1 MPVNTLLQMRRGS
14 AATWTSTNPT
24 LSAGEWGYETDTGR
38 AKVGD
43 GSTVWTSLKYAKLRY
58 DDLITGSGVSIT
70 ELTDG
75 NSQVTGLSFSSDLA
89 AGDNITLTESNGTIT
104 INGQAGITLSEGT
117 GIHIVVDGADHEIN
131 VSGLTSNNI
140 GDFVDAVND
149 RIDNLLVGG
158 ENIQLSYTDN
168 NNNTSTLDISVT
180 GLNSADISDFDDAV
194 DARVTAAS
202 ISAEEV
208 MDIVGTGIIAGTGI
222 VVSYDTNAFDGQV
235 TIDTS
240 GLAYTD
246 HNHDLVDIS
255 DVNATATEVNILD
268 GDTTPAT
275 TTLASNDGVVVNDG
289 GTMKQVLVDDF
300 DVYGASTTRTLT
312 NKTINGPDNTL
323 TNIANSSLSNSS
335 VTVGSTEIALG
346 ASATTIAGLT
356 SVTSTSFVG
365 DLTGNADTADQVK
378 TQQGSTDANHYITFV
393 DSDNGSATAETVYTD
408 AGLYYNPS
416 SNNLNIGN
424 NLTVGG
430 DLVVNGTTTTVNST
444 VVTIEDPVFVI
455 GSGSPT
461 TDDNK
466 DRGIEFNYY
475 DGSAKVGFFGYDD
488 STGKFTFFTDAT
500 NSSEVFSG
508 TKGELDANVD
518 WSNLLNISIDN
529 DDISA
534 SAGIDISKLSASGL
548 TIGDSTYV
556 LGDTTTALSGMTS
569 FAGTSAA
576 NPVYLH
582 YAVIDGGSP

>member
-75 NSQVTGLSFSSDLA
+75 NSQVTGLSFSTDIA
-89 AGDNITLTESNGTIT
+89 AGDNITLSESNGTIT

-140 GDFVDAVND
+140 
-149 RIDNLLVGG
+149 
-158 ENIQLSYTDN
+158 
-168 NNNTSTLDISVT
+168 
-180 GLNSADISDFDDAV
+180 SDFNSAV

-202 ISAEEV
+202 ISASEV

-222 VVSYDTNAFDGQV
+222 VVSYDTNTFDGQV

-246 HNHDLVDIS
+246 HNHVLTDIT
-255 DVNATATEVNILD
+255 DINATATEVNILD
-268 GDTTPAT
+268 GSAVTPST
-275 TTLASNDGVVVNDG
+275 TTLTSNDGVVVNDG

-300 DVYGASTTRTLT
+300 DVYGASTSRTLT

-346 ASATTIAGLT
+346 ASATTIIGLT

-529 DDISA
+529 ADISA

>member
-131 VSGLTSNNI
+131 VSGLTSSN
-140 GDFVDAVND
+140 
-149 RIDNLLVGG
+149 
-158 ENIQLSYTDN
+158 
-168 NNNTSTLDISVT
+168 
-180 GLNSADISDFDDAV
+180 ISDFNDAV
-194 DARVTAAS
+194 DARVTAGT
-202 ISAEEV
+202 ISDETIR
-208 MDIVGTGIIAGTGI
+208 DIMGTGITGGTGI
-222 VVSYDTNAFDGQV
+222 LVSYDDDGDELIHINM
-235 TIDTS
+235 T
-240 GLAYTD
+240 GLAYEG

-255 DVNATATEVNILD
+255 DVTATATEVNILD
-268 GDTTPAT
+268 GSATTPAT
-275 TTLASNDGVVVNDG
+275 TTLTSNDGVVVNDG

-300 DVYGASTTRTLT
+300 DAYGASTNRTLT

-323 TNIANSSLSNSS
+323 TNISNSSLSNSS

-378 TQQGSTDANHYITFV
+378 TQQGSTDANHYIVFV

-455 GSGSPT
+455 GSGSPS

-529 DDISA
+529 ADISA

>member
-75 NSQVTGLSFSSDLA
+75 NSQVTGLSFSADLV
-89 AGDNITLTESNGTIT
+89 AGDNIALTESNGTIT
-104 INGQAGITLSEGT
+104 ISGQAGLTLSEGT
-117 GIHIVVDGADHEIN
+117 GVNIVVDGIDHEIN
-131 VSGLTSNNI
+131 VT
-140 GDFVDAVND
+140 
-149 RIDNLLVGG
+149 
-158 ENIQLSYTDN
+158 YT
-168 NNNTSTLDISVT
+168 NTEFL
-180 GLNSADISDFDDAV
+180 DAV

-202 ISAEEV
+202 ISASEV

-222 VVSYDTNAFDGQV
+222 VVSYDTDAFDGQV

-246 HNHDLVDIS
+246 HNHNLVDIS

-275 TTLASNDGVVVNDG
+275 TTLASSDGVVVNDG

-346 ASATTIAGLT
+346 VSATTISGLT

-378 TQQGSTDANHYITFV
+378 TQQGGTDANHYITFV

-444 VVTIEDPVFVI
+444 VVTIQDPVFVI

-475 DGSAKVGFFGYDD
+475 DGSAKIGFFGYDD
-488 STGKFTFFTDAT
+488 SAGKFTFFTDAT
-500 NSSEVFSG
+500 NTSEVFSG

-529 DDISA
+529 ADISA
-534 SAGIDISKLSASGL
+534 GAGIDISKLSASGL

>member
-1 MPVNTLLQMRRGS
+1 MPVNTLLQRRRGS

-131 VSGLTSNNI
+131 VSGLTSSNI
-140 GDFVDAVND
+140 GDFN
-149 RIDNLLVGG
+149 
-158 ENIQLSYTDN
+158 
-168 NNNTSTLDISVT
+168 
-180 GLNSADISDFDDAV
+180 DAV

-202 ISAEEV
+202 ISPEEV
-208 MDIVGTGIIAGTGI
+208 MDIVGTGVFGVSGVGI
-222 VVSYDTNAFDGQV
+222 NYKDAENRLEF
-235 TIDTS
+235 
-240 GLAYTD
+240 GL
-246 HNHDLVDIS
+246 
-255 DVNATATEVNILD
+255 
-268 GDTTPAT
+268 
-275 TTLASNDGVVVNDG
+275 VND
-289 GTMKQVLVDDF
+289 
-300 DVYGASTTRTLT
+300 S
-312 NKTINGPDNTL
+312 I
-323 TNIANSSLSNSS
+323 
-335 VTVGSTEIALG
+335 TVGSTEIALG
-346 ASATTIAGLT
+346 SSATTIAGLS

-378 TQQGSTDANHYITFV
+378 TQQGSADANHYIVFV

-529 DDISA
+529 ADISA

>member
-75 NSQVTGLSFSSDLA
+75 NSQVTGLSFSTDIA
-89 AGDNITLTESNGTIT
+89 AGDNITLSESNGTIT

-140 GDFVDAVND
+140 
-149 RIDNLLVGG
+149 
-158 ENIQLSYTDN
+158 
-168 NNNTSTLDISVT
+168 
-180 GLNSADISDFDDAV
+180 SDFNSAV

-202 ISAEEV
+202 ISASEV

-222 VVSYDTNAFDGQV
+222 VVSYDTNTFDGQV

-246 HNHDLVDIS
+246 HNHVLTDIT
-255 DVNATATEVNILD
+255 DINATATEVNILD
-268 GDTTPAT
+268 GSAVTPST
-275 TTLASNDGVVVNDG
+275 TTLTSNDGVVVNDG

-300 DVYGASTTRTLT
+300 DVYGASTSRTLT

-346 ASATTIAGLT
+346 ASATTIIGLT

-529 DDISA
+529 ADISA

-569 FAGTSAA
+569 FAGTSAG